1 MSRSIRS
8 QIAGLLRASHFGPT
22 ILVVSITFA
31 VSLTQMSAQSSAEIA
46 LAIFCGQLVVGWT
59 NELVDFPRD
68 TAALRLTKPLVA
80 GTITESTLR
89 ISLAIAL
96 LGALVISLMSPL
108 GTHGTAFHFIGLLS
122 ATAYNLKLKATIFSV
137 LPYVVSFG
145 TLPWA
150 IYAANNAHPPTWLVW
165 AFILLASA
173 FHFLNVLKDLDEDR
187 SQDVLGLPQV
197 LGRQKSIVVA
207 SILVA
212 LGLINTALGHLRF

>member
-1 MSRSIRS
+1 M
-8 QIAGLLRASHFGPT
+8 P
-22 ILVVSITFA
+22 
-31 VSLTQMSAQSSAEIA
+31 AQSSAEIA

-89 ISLAIAL
+89 MTLALAL

-165 AFILLASA
+165 AFVLLASA

-197 LGRQKSIVVA
+197 LGRQNSIVVA
-207 SILVA
+207 SVLVA